1 MYDITKMQAHLLEHV
16 NLQTAD
22 MATQNLAIDSSLLF
36 GHGDVVYIQHNG
48 GCYLLRRTRSGKLIL
63 TK

>member
-1 MYDITKMQAHLLEHV
+1 
-16 NLQTAD
+16 